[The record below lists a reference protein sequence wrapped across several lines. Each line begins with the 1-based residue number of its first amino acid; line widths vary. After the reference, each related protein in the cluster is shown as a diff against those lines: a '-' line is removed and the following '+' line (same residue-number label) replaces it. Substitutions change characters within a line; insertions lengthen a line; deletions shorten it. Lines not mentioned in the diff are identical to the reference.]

1 MKNKTILKK
10 ALVFMVM
17 AALLAP
23 LFLVKSAAAAQQKEY
38 DVNGFSMSVPAS
50 WEYTVQEISLK
61 DIAPQLGN
69 GNFSMHL
76 FMDGSEKGLFAI
88 SMDAGKKL
96 NFKKMKKEMKA
107 ALDNGDIAAM
117 SGLKKIKFS
126 SVDTNIG
133 KVLKVQMKVKQ
144 NGKTQNVELFMA
156 NKDTKMLVL
165 VGVGVDC
172 DAVLATL
179 K

>member
-38 DVNGFSMSVPAS
+38 DINGFSISVPAS
-50 WEYTVQEISLK
+50 WEHTEQEISLK
-61 DIAPQLGN
+61 DIAPQVGN
-69 GNFSMHL
+69 GTFSMHL
-76 FMDGSEKGLFAI
+76 FMDGSEKGLFAV
-88 SMDAGKKL
+88 SMDTEKKMSI
-96 NFKKMKKEMKA
+96 KKMKKEIKTA
-107 ALDNGDIAAM
+107 ISNGDAAM
-117 SGLKKIKFS
+117 MSGVKKIKFS
-126 SVDTNIG
+126 TVDTNIG
-133 KVLKVQMKVKQ
+133 KGLKIQMTV
-144 NGKTQNVELFMA
+144 TQNNKSQNVDVYIT

-165 VGVGVDC
+165 VGAGVDC